1 MSKIELKRI
10 RKSYGSTETIAGID
24 LHIENGEF
32 VVFVGPSGC
41 GKSTLLRMIAG
52 LEEISSGDLWIGDQ
66 NVTDLAPAKR
76 GVAMVFQS
84 YALYPHM
91 TVYENM
97 AFGLSLQGT
106 DQSEIR
112 QRVLRAAKVL
122 QLETLLERKP
132 KELSGGQ
139 RQRVAI
145 GRAIVRNPKVFL
157 FDEPLSN
164 LDASLRVQMRI
175 EIARLHSELKATMV
189 YVTHDQVEAMTLAD
203 RIVVINKGKIEQV
216 GSPLELYHYPK
227 SKFVATFIGSPKMN
241 LLKVKVNATGESV
254 DLDDGT
260 QIQIPQ
266 KNLPIKTGDDLE
278 LGIRPEHIELTNLS
292 HGALEGRVEVIEY
305 LGNETFAHLDVGS
318 NASELIVSRLDA
330 QTTVEK
336 NQILYLKLPVDRL
349 HLFDKA
355 GQNLLMTRSN

>member
-1 MSKIELKRI
+1 
-10 RKSYGSTETIAGID
+10 
-24 LHIENGEF
+24 
-32 VVFVGPSGC
+32 
-41 GKSTLLRMIAG
+41 
-52 LEEISSGDLWIGDQ
+52 
-66 NVTDLAPAKR
+66 
-76 GVAMVFQS
+76 
-84 YALYPHM
+84 
-91 TVYENM
+91 
-97 AFGLSLQGT
+97 
-106 DQSEIR
+106 
-112 QRVLRAAKVL
+112 
-122 QLETLLERKP
+122 
-132 KELSGGQ
+132 
-139 RQRVAI
+139 
-145 GRAIVRNPKVFL
+145 
-157 FDEPLSN
+157 
-164 LDASLRVQMRI
+164 
-175 EIARLHSELKATMV
+175 
-189 YVTHDQVEAMTLAD
+189 
-203 RIVVINKGKIEQV
+203 
-216 GSPLELYHYPK
+216 
-227 SKFVATFIGSPKMN
+227 MN

-260 QIQIPQ
+260 QIQIPK